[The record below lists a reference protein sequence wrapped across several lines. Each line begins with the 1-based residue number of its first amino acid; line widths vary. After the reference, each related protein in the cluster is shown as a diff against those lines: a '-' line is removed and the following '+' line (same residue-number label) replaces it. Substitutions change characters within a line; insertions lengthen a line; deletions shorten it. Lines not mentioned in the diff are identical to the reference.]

1 MDIEIRETLVEF
13 DLYGLSGNV
22 PNFDFA
28 GTGQKLMEEM
38 FKRLTEAGITQ
49 SGVICWVYDSFDR
62 MFTGVEIEG
71 NDGGALEHK
80 PVSLR
85 KYAYY
90 KHVGPY
96 EKLGDVHR
104 SMDAELTARGLEE
117 IGPRVEMY
125 GDWNED
131 TSKLVTEVFIAI
143 E

>member
-104 SMDAELTARGLEE
+104 GMDAGVDGTRPGRDRAQSRDVRRLE
-117 IGPRVEMY
+117 RRYVQACY
-125 GDWNED
+125 
-131 TSKLVTEVFIAI
+131 
-143 E
+143 